1 MKQSTLNKLTI
12 VIFTYNR
19 HELLK
24 RTINYWLNYDVK
36 LLILDGSK
44 KKLDV
49 SFLHSKKIKYIHSTD
64 NLEKRLLKS
73 INYIDTEFLILS
85 CDDEFYLPSAI
96 CTCIEFL
103 DKNPSFSSCGGRAV
117 GFLTKNNF
125 IFGTEEYLNFKGFCL
140 DERDSRSRTFKH
152 FFNYIP
158 AHIYSVMRLKN
169 WKIICKYI
177 FEKKISFA
185 GSFELSVEFLTVVAG
200 KSIIIQEL
208 MWMRNKEVPG
218 HILPS
223 VFVGLD
229 KWWLYKKYQYEK
241 LNFFKQ
247 MVKAC
252 DELLANKKITNKEV
266 KNMIKNAFKIYIKQN
281 YPKRNFLNKIKDLIP
296 NIIKKKLVITIIIYD
311 QIKRRLIRWYNIK
324 NNKYNSLSNEVSKIE
339 NEGVFI
345 NYEEL
350 NKVISFLKN

>member
-1 MKQSTLNKLTI
+1 LKETSLNRLTI

-36 LLILDGSK
+36 LLILDGSNNK
-44 KKLDV
+44 IDV
-49 SFLHSKKIKYIHSTD
+49 SFLHSKKIKYIHNTD
-64 NLEKRLLKS
+64 GLEKRLLKS
-73 INYIDTEFLILS
+73 IDYIDTEFLILS
-85 CDDEFYLPSAI
+85 GDDEFYLPSAI
-96 CTCIEFL
+96 CSCIKFL
-103 DKNPSFSSCGGRAV
+103 DKKPSFSSCGGRAV
-117 GFLTKNNF
+117 GFFTKSNF
-125 IFGTEEYLNFKGFCL
+125 IFGTEEYSKFKGFCL
-140 DERDSRSRTFKH
+140 DDRDSRGRTFKH
-152 FFNYIP
+152 FFNYTP

-177 FEKKISFA
+177 FEKKISFS

-208 MWMRNKEVPG
+208 MWMRNKEVG
-218 HILPS
+218 TIIGPS

-252 DELLANKKITNKEV
+252 DELLANKKITAKE
-266 KNMIKNAFKIYIKQN
+266 IKDIINNAFEIYIKQN
-281 YPKRNFLNKIKDLIP
+281 YPKRNFLNKIKDLVP
-296 NIIKKKLVITIIIYD
+296 NIIKIFLVSIIIIYD
-311 QIKRRLIRWYNIK
+311 QIKHRLIRWHNIK
-324 NNKYNSLSNEVSKIE
+324 NNTYNSLSNEVKRIE
-339 NEGVFI
+339 KEGVFI
-345 NYEEL
+345 NYQEL